1 MSSSGEPNRN
11 TAVAKDS
18 DKATEA
24 SGMDQQQK
32 KPAPHLEEDDEFEDF
47 PVDDWTQ
54 EETDPPRAN
63 SNLWEESWDDDDVDE
78 DFSAQLKY
86 A

>member
-47 PVDDWTQ
+47 PVDG
-54 EETDPPRAN
+54 RL
-63 SNLWEESWDDDDVDE
+63 SS
-78 DFSAQLKY
+78 FSILRPHDGDLQTAD